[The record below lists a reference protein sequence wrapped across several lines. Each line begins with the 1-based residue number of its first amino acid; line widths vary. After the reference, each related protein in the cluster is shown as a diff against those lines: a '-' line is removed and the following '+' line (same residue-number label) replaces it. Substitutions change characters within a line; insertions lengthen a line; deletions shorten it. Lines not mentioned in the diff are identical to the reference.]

1 MVTYV
6 FQNQTLYSGSRNYSN
21 KMAEYKSREDRG
33 FINSTDV
40 QDIYNTMKQNY
51 IKTIDEMAKM
61 QPQCSQS
68 ISNLQLDY
76 IQTIKNL
83 VQNTISS
90 QKQIAE
96 NANWNMVTATPYTEQ
111 FTRQSNEMT
120 NNAIRAV
127 NINNQLTINT
137 LDAARDNLKIYDRTI
152 DSFTEFNTNVAK
164 AWASFFSVQQQH
176 FFKH

>member
-1 MVTYV
+1 
-6 FQNQTLYSGSRNYSN
+6 
-21 KMAEYKSREDRG
+21 MAEYKSREDRG

-40 QDIYNTMKQNY
+40 QDIYDTMKQNY

-83 VQNTISS
+83 VQSTISS

-152 DSFTEFNTNVAK
+152 DSLTEFNTNVAK
-164 AWASFFSVQQQH
+164 AWASFFSVQQQQ

>member
-1 MVTYV
+1 
-6 FQNQTLYSGSRNYSN
+6 
-21 KMAEYKSREDRG
+21 
-33 FINSTDV
+33 
-40 QDIYNTMKQNY
+40 
-51 IKTIDEMAKM
+51 MAKM
-61 QPQCSQS
+61 KPQCSQS

-76 IQTIKNL
+76 IQSIKNL
-83 VQNTISS
+83 VQTAISS

-96 NANWNMVTATPYTEQ
+96 NANWNIVTTSPYTEQ
-111 FTRQSNEMT
+111 LTKQSNEIT

-152 DSFTEFNTNVAK
+152 DSLTEFSTNVAK
-164 AWASFFSVQQQH
+164 AWASFFSAQQQQ

>member
-1 MVTYV
+1 
-6 FQNQTLYSGSRNYSN
+6 
-21 KMAEYKSREDRG
+21 MAEYRPREDHR
-33 FINSTDV
+33 FMNSRDV
-40 QDIYNTMKQNY
+40 QDVYDTMKQNF

-76 IQTIKNL
+76 IQSIKNL
-83 VQNTISS
+83 VQTAISS

-96 NANWNMVTATPYTEQ
+96 NANWNIVTTSPYTEQ
-111 FTRQSNEMT
+111 LTKQSNEIT

-152 DSFTEFNTNVAK
+152 DSLTEFSTNVAK
-164 AWASFFSVQQQH
+164 AWASFFSAQQQQ

>member
-1 MVTYV
+1 
-6 FQNQTLYSGSRNYSN
+6 
-21 KMAEYKSREDRG
+21 MAEYRPREDHRFMNSRE
-33 FINSTDV
+33 V
-40 QDIYNTMKQNY
+40 QDVYDTMKQNF

-76 IQTIKNL
+76 IQSIKNL
-83 VQNTISS
+83 VQTAISS

-96 NANWNMVTATPYTEQ
+96 NANWNIVTTSPYTEQ
-111 FTRQSNEMT
+111 LTKQSNEIT

-152 DSFTEFNTNVAK
+152 DSLTEFSTNVAK
-164 AWASFFSVQQQH
+164 AWASFFSAQQQQ

>member
-40 QDIYNTMKQNY
+40 QDIYDTMKQNY

>member
-1 MVTYV
+1 
-6 FQNQTLYSGSRNYSN
+6 
-21 KMAEYKSREDRG
+21 MAEYRPKEDHRFMNSR
-33 FINSTDV
+33 DV
-40 QDIYNTMKQNY
+40 QDVYDTMKENF

-76 IQTIKNL
+76 IQSIKNL
-83 VQNTISS
+83 VQTAISS

-96 NANWNMVTATPYTEQ
+96 NANWNIVTTSPYTEQ
-111 FTRQSNEMT
+111 ITKQSNEIT

-152 DSFTEFNTNVAK
+152 DSLTEFSTNVAK
-164 AWASFFSVQQQH
+164 AWASFFSAQQQQ

>member
-1 MVTYV
+1 
-6 FQNQTLYSGSRNYSN
+6 
-21 KMAEYKSREDRG
+21 MAEYRSKEDHRFTNSR
-33 FINSTDV
+33 DV
-40 QDIYNTMKQNY
+40 QDIYDTMKQNF

-76 IQTIKNL
+76 IQSIKNL
-83 VQNTISS
+83 VQTAISS

-96 NANWNMVTATPYTEQ
+96 NANWNMVTTSPYTEQ
-111 FTRQSNEMT
+111 FTKQSNEIT

-152 DSFTEFNTNVAK
+152 DSLTEFNTNVAK
-164 AWASFFSVQQQH
+164 AWTSFFSAQQQQ

>member
-1 MVTYV
+1 MSLKTKVYIADPID
-6 FQNQTLYSGSRNYSN
+6 YSN
-21 KMAEYKSREDRG
+21 KMAEYNSKEDRG
-33 FINSTDV
+33 FINSTDA
-40 QDIYNTMKQNY
+40 QDIYDTMKQNY

-83 VQNTISS
+83 VQSTISS

-96 NANWNMVTATPYTEQ
+96 NANWNMATTAPYTEQ

-152 DSFTEFNTNVAK
+152 DSLTEFNTNVAK
-164 AWASFFSVQQQH
+164 AWASFFSVQQQQ